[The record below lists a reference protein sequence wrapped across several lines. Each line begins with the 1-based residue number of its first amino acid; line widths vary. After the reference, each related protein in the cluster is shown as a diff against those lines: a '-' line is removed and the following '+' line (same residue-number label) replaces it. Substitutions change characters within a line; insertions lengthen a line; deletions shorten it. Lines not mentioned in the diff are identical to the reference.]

1 MAEITEMEK
10 VLLHE
15 NEILDNVLSEQK
27 KLREAVQGKTWDKLM
42 DTIAAINMLTE
53 SFEKAEAE
61 RVVLEARQTD
71 EMKKATMP
79 VRAEVRGKLVK
90 SKTENKALGSYISI
104 MREFI
109 QGVIDEA
116 LPQSRSTVYSQ
127 NGSIVHAKPKSVVVN
142 TLS

>member
-10 VLLHE
+10 VLLRE
-15 NEILDNVLSEQK
+15 NEILDNVLAEQK
-27 KLREAVQGKTWDKLM
+27 KLREAVQSKTWDNLM

-61 RVVLEARQTD
+61 RAVLEAQQTED
-71 EMKKATMP
+71 MKKRTLP
-79 VRAEVRGKLVK
+79 ILSEVRGKLVK
-90 SKTENKALGSYISI
+90 SKTENKTLGSYISI

-109 QGVIDEA
+109 QGVIDKA
-116 LPQSRSTVYSQ
+116 LPQSRSTVYSR
-127 NGSIVHAKPKSVVVN
+127 NGSIVHAKPNSVVVN